1 MMIGMINLL
10 LPMAIQSE
18 DAGLLANFGFVIGEN
33 ILYTAINVQCVDK
46 GRVAKREPHS
56 IRLGSADQIM

>member
-1 MMIGMINLL
+1 
-10 LPMAIQSE
+10 MAIQSE